1 MPNGDQNIKV
11 SFGAIEEAGSNIN
24 ATAGKMDSEL
34 DTLRSNLAPLAEA
47 YEGASKE
54 AWYAVQQSW
63 ESAQAELNQV
73 LASIGAATNQA
84 AQDYQTT
91 EGNVGKL
98 WG

>member
-1 MPNGDQNIKV
+1 MPDGQNIRV
-11 SFGAIEEAGSNIN
+11 SFGAVEEAGANID
-24 ATAGKMDSEL
+24 ATAAKMDNEL

-54 AWYAVQQSW
+54 AWYAVQRSW
-63 ESAQAELNQV
+63 EQGQAELNQV
-73 LASIGAATNQA
+73 LASIGAATKQA

>member
-1 MPNGDQNIKV
+1 MPDGQNIKV
-11 SFGAIEEAGSNIN
+11 QFGAVEEAGAQID
-24 ATAGKMDSEL
+24 ATAAKMDNEL
-34 DTLRSNLAPLAEA
+34 DTLRTNLAPLAEA

-63 ESAQAELNQV
+63 EQAQTELNQV
-73 LASIGAATNQA
+73 LASIGSATKQA